1 MSLVLLVAS
10 GNQKNN
16 MCLIFLSF
24 NQHPDY
30 PLIIAANRDEFY
42 DRPATPI
49 GLWPDYKNVLAGK
62 DLTGGGTWLGV
73 TKSGYFAMLTNYR
86 DMSSIKANAP
96 TRGKLVLDY
105 LAGEFDAATYL
116 KALDASAN
124 LYNGYNIILGTLDD
138 PWYYSNQNH
147 ELFRLGTGLYG
158 LSNALLDTKWP
169 KVASGKERFKQII
182 AETAL
187 DFEAIFSLMFDKTLA
202 PDDQL
207 PETGI
212 GFEKEKLLSSRFI
225 EMPGYGTRNTT
236 VLVKDKHNNVQVVER
251 TYTSADASTS
261 EVKFDF
267 AINSKGI

>member
-1 MSLVLLVAS
+1 
-10 GNQKNN
+10 

-49 GLWPDYKNVLAGK
+49 GLWPDYTNILAGK

-86 DMSSIKANAP
+86 DMASIKPNAP

-116 KALDASAN
+116 QALDASAGI
-124 LYNGYNIILGTLDD
+124 YNGYNIVLGTLND

-147 ELFRLGTGLYG
+147 EFYRLGTGLYG

-169 KVASGKERFKQII
+169 KVDSGKEAFKQII
-182 AETAL
+182 EAESL
-187 DFEAIFSLMFDKTLA
+187 DIEDLFSLMYDKALA
-202 PDDQL
+202 ADDQL

-236 VLVKDKHNNVQVVER
+236 LLIKDKHDNVQVIER
-251 TYTSADASTS
+251 TYSQQNDSTS

-267 AINSKGI
+267 NIAL